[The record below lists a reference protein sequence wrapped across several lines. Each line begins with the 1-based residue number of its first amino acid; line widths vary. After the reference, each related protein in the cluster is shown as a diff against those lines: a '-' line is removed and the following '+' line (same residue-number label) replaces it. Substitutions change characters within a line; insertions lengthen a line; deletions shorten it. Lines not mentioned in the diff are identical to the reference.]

1 MAYNEALAQRIRE
14 ALDDVSGLSEKK
26 MFGGIAFLV
35 QGNMA
40 CGVTSDNLMVRIS
53 PESYEAAL
61 AKPFVRV
68 FDMTGRPMKGW
79 IVVEPE
85 GVQSA
90 DDLNQWVKQGVSFA
104 QSLPAK

>member
-1 MAYNEALAQRIRE
+1 MAYNEALAQWIRA
-14 ALDDVSGLSEKK
+14 ALSGISGLAEKK

-40 CGVTSDNLMVRIS
+40 CGVTGDNLMVRIN
-53 PESYEAAL
+53 PETYDAAL

-79 IVVEPE
+79 LVVEPE

-104 QSLPAK
+104 QLLPAK